1 MKLNSP
7 FVITINRQLGSGGA
21 YIGQQLATN
30 LNILYADR
38 EIINQAAKQFKVL
51 AEDLESYDEKVS
63 SFWETFLKSYALGAP
78 DVYIP
83 PQLLIPTDRELFD
96 AETEI
101 IKHIAKERSA
111 VIIGR
116 CGCHI
121 LRDHPNRISIYLHAD
136 MAFRQ
141 DRIQKLNNVSAEAAE
156 KMINQSDKERSTYF
170 HRYTGTEWADS
181 RQYNLSIDTSKQGLD
196 KSVEFIMKYME

>member
-21 YIGQQLATN
+21 YVGQQLAKN
-30 LNILYADR
+30 LDVFYADR
-38 EIINQAAKQFKVL
+38 EIINQAANQFKVL
-51 AEDLESYDEKVS
+51 AEDLESHDEKIDS
-63 SFWETFLKSYALGAP
+63 LWETFLKSYALGAP

-83 PQLLIPTDRELFD
+83 PQILIPTDRELFD
-96 AETEI
+96 VETEI

-121 LRDHPNRISIYLHAD
+121 LHEHPNRVSIYLHAD
-136 MAFRQ
+136 MAFRK
-141 DRIQKLNNVSAEAAE
+141 DRIQKLNNVSADAAE
-156 KMINQSDKERSTYF
+156 KMIIQSDKERSSYF
-170 HRYTGTEWADS
+170 HKYTGKEWADS
-181 RQYNLSIDTSKQGLD
+181 RQYDISLDTSKIGLD
-196 KSVEFIMKYME
+196 KSVEFIMKYLE